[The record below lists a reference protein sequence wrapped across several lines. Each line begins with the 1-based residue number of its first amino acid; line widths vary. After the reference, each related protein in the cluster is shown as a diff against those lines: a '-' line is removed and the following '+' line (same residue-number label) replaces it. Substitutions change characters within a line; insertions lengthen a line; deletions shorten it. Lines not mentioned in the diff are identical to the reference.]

1 MLRHDFTLTVLY
13 TLCLL
18 VAATAARADLWS
30 DVPANDPAY
39 KSLAQLSEAGWREQR
54 MEASRR
60 TTVLTRY
67 EFALEIA
74 KALLRATAQA
84 EKEPDAL
91 RAKPEAVRA
100 LRALMAQFK
109 PELEK
114 LGLDVAASQ
123 KTLDAAMKA
132 EPPANTDAPPALSV
146 MPSLPSGTS
155 SKPSWFNDLPPIA
168 LTSEIKP
175 WMKDFLG
182 TSSKPLVMTS
192 IGSGLLAVDDS
203 LFRDTLTQ
211 EPQRLMKTEFK
222 LPVNDSLSVS
232 VSLAALRSLGRD
244 HSRKAWSAEAQY
256 ALGRWKL
263 HTSLQFAG
271 SDQLASVLWG
281 TRSQPVGTPAS
292 VWRSLGGGVTYSPKD
307 WLTLTARISGVT
319 DLTRL
324 QSNYILSTGGV
335 GVSLKDRIALE
346 VNWLHVNPFDP
357 ALSSSLT
364 TRLGL
369 KADLSSSAQWQ
380 LFYQMYDNPTGA
392 TNTRTRPSIVGTQL
406 SVKF

>member
-1 MLRHDFTLTVLY
+1 MLRQHFTSTIVCA
-13 TLCLL
+13 LCLL
-18 VAATAARADLWS
+18 VAATAAGADLWS

-54 MEASRR
+54 MDTSRR
-60 TTVLTRY
+60 ATILTRY
-67 EFALEIA
+67 EFTLEIA

-100 LRALMAQFK
+100 LRALMVQFK

-114 LGLDVAASQ
+114 LGVDVAASQ

-132 EPPANTDAPPALSV
+132 EPPANADSSPAPSV
-146 MPSLPSGTS
+146 TPSPSLSSETS
-155 SKPSWFNDLPPIA
+155 SKPSWFSDLPPIA

-175 WMKDFLG
+175 WMKDLLG
-182 TSSKPLVMTS
+182 TSSKPLVVTS

-203 LFRDTLTQ
+203 MFRDTLTQ

-222 LPVNDSLSVS
+222 LPMNDNLSIS
-232 VSLAALRSLGRD
+232 ASLAALRSLGRD

-271 SDQLASVLWG
+271 SDQLASTLWG
-281 TRSQPVGTPAS
+281 TPSRQVGMPAS

-307 WLTLTARISGVT
+307 WLTLTARIAGVT

-369 KADLSSSAQWQ
+369 KAAISPSTQWQ

-392 TNTRTRPSIVGTQL
+392 TNTRPSIVGTQL

>member
-1 MLRHDFTLTVLY
+1 MKMLRHHLTSICV
-13 TLCLL
+13 LCLL
-18 VAATAARADLWS
+18 AAATAARADLWS

-54 MEASRR
+54 MDTSRR
-60 TTVLTRY
+60 ATILTRY
-67 EFALEIA
+67 EFTLEIS

-114 LGLDVAASQ
+114 LGVDVATSQ

-132 EPPANTDAPPALSV
+132 EPPANADSFPAPSV
-146 MPSLPSGTS
+146 TPLPSLPSEAS
-155 SKPSWFNDLPPIA
+155 PKPSWFNDLPPIA

-175 WMKDFLG
+175 WMKDLLG

-203 LFRDTLTQ
+203 LFRDTLTS

-222 LPVNDSLSVS
+222 LPMNDNLSVS
-232 VSLAALRSLGRD
+232 ASLAALRSLGRD

-271 SDQLASVLWG
+271 SDQLASALWG
-281 TRSQPVGTPAS
+281 TPQSRSAS
-292 VWRSLGGGVTYSPKD
+292 IWRSLGGGVTYSPQD

-369 KADLSSSAQWQ
+369 KAAISPSTQWQ

-392 TNTRTRPSIVGTQL
+392 TNTRIRPSIVGTQL

>member
-1 MLRHDFTLTVLY
+1 MKMRSQLLQSSIVWA
-13 TLCLL
+13 LCFW

-30 DVPANDPAY
+30 EVPTSDPAY
-39 KSLAQLSEAGWREQR
+39 KALAQLTEAGWREQPTG
-54 MEASRR
+54 MSRR
-60 TTVLTRY
+60 PTILTRY
-67 EFALEIA
+67 EFALEVA

-91 RAKPEAVRA
+91 RTKADGVRA

-109 PELEK
+109 AELEK
-114 LGLDVAASQ
+114 LGVDLTTARE
-123 KTLDAAMKA
+123 TLDATMQA
-132 EPPANTDAPPALSV
+132 APPAQVRS
-146 MPSLPSGTS
+146 PSAAPASAPKPSTTGGAP
-155 SKPSWFNDLPPIA
+155 KLSWFNDLPPIA

-175 WMKDFLG
+175 WMKDLLG
-182 TSSKPLVMTS
+182 TPLKPLVVTS
-192 IGSGLLAVDDS
+192 IGSGLLAVDDN

-222 LPVNDSLSVS
+222 LPLNDNLSVS

-244 HSRKAWSAEAQY
+244 HSRQAWSAEAQY

-271 SDQLASVLWG
+271 SDRLASALWG
-281 TRSQPVGTPAS
+281 TLPSRSAS
-292 VWRSLGGGVTYSPKD
+292 LWRSLGGGVTYSSKD
-307 WLTLTARISGVT
+307 WLTLTARIAGVT

-346 VNWLHVNPFDP
+346 VNWLHVNPFDS

-369 KADLSSSAQWQ
+369 KAAISPSTQWQ

-392 TNTRTRPSIVGTQL
+392 PDTRPNIVGTQL